1 VTFKVNVDVPCRAD
15 PVLLRQV
22 FSNLIGNA
30 VKYTRGRSDAH
41 VDIEAR
47 QEGDAIVFSVRDNG
61 IGFDPAQA
69 AKLFTVFQRLHAE
82 PQYEGSGVGLATVKR
97 IVDRHGGRVWADS
110 RKGDGA
116 TFYFSLPAEPS
127 E

>member
-1 VTFKVNVDVPCRAD
+1 
-15 PVLLRQV
+15 V